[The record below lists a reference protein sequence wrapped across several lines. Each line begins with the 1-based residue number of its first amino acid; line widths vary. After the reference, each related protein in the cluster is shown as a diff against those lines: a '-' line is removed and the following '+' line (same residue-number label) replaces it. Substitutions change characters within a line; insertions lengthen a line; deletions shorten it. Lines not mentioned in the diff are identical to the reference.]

1 LPESKY
7 GQFNS
12 GDCYIVKYT
21 YTVNNKENYIL
32 YYWIGKNS
40 TKDEQGTVALK
51 TIELDK
57 ELNGKA
63 AQIRLTECKESKHF
77 MSLFNGRIVIFQG
90 GKASGFKNDSN
101 NKSTD
106 NLGDKFMLQIRSYG
120 PDNTKGIQVDFGAQ
134 SLNSNDVFI
143 IISASDTYVWYGK
156 GSTGDERETA
166 KQICKMF
173 KKEPE
178 MVFETQE
185 KDHFW
190 NLLGGKCTYSND
202 KVLQN
207 PTQSLKTRLF
217 EISNSSG
224 KINVQEIFQ
233 FSQVIAFNRFI
244 SCSVFFKFL
253 NF

>member
-1 LPESKY
+1 MPESKY

-21 YTVNNKENYIL
+21 YSVNNKENYIL
-32 YYWIGKNS
+32 YYWIGKKS

-57 ELNGKA
+57 ELSGKA
-63 AQIRLTECKESKHF
+63 IQIRLTECKETRHF

-90 GKASGFKNDSN
+90 GKASGFKNDSDVKN
-101 NKSTD
+101 TD
-106 NLGDKFMLQIRSYG
+106 DLGSNLMLQIRSFG
-120 PDNTKGIQVDFGAQ
+120 LDNTKAIQVDFSAH

-143 IISASDTYVWYGK
+143 IINSNETYVWYGK

-178 MVFETQE
+178 MIFETQE

-190 NLLGGKCTYSND
+190 NLLGGKFVYSNE
-202 KVLQN
+202 KVLQSSY
-207 PTQSLKTRLF
+207 QSLKTRLF
-217 EISNSSG
+217 EISNASG
-224 KINVQEIFQ
+224 KINVQEIYQ
-233 FSQVIAFNRFI
+233 FTQV
-244 SCSVFFKFL
+244 SKL
-253 NF
+253 NDTLY